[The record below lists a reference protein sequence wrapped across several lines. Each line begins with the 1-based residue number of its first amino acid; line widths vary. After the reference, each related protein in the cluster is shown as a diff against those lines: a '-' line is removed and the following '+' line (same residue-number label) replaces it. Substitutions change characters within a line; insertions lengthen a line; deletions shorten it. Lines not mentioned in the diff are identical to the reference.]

1 LAEQDLDISTTPKKL
16 KAMKTLGVPYTEYEI
31 DNGNVSL
38 KVQAD
43 AITANLKKEGI
54 VMESQK
60 ELVAVIAYLQRM
72 GTDIKKQT
80 TASN

>member
-1 LAEQDLDISTTPKKL
+1 
-16 KAMKTLGVPYTEYEI
+16 MKTLGVPYTEYEI

-72 GTDIKKQT
+72 GTDIKKQS
-80 TASN
+80 TANN